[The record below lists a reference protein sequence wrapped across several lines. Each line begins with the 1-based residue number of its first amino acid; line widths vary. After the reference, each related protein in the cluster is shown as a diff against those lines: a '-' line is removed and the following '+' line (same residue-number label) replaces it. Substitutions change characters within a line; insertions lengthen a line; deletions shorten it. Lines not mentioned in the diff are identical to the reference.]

1 MAYKHLTQEQRYHL
15 YTMKQMGLSQKQM
28 AIIIHVS
35 ESTVS
40 REFKRNSGKQGQYL
54 KNAHRLTLSR
64 RRGKAKVRF
73 SKEDWQLIEDYI
85 QQDFSPEQ
93 ISLRLKYLKRLCISP
108 EWIYQYI
115 DADKRLG
122 GSLHTHLRCKKKN
135 RKRYGGR
142 PHKSN
147 SICNRVSIDER
158 PKIVDSRRRY
168 GDWEVDTVIG
178 RPGGKV
184 LVTLV
189 ERKSKLSLIGLSAN
203 KTAQAVKETL
213 LDLLGSF
220 SSYVHTLT
228 YDNGTEF
235 SQHQQIDKALNSQ
248 GYFAHPFCSG
258 ERGLSENTN
267 GLIRQYLPKR
277 SSFDQKTQ
285 STMQFIMDR
294 LNNRPRKAL
303 NGRTPNEVFFSGKRI
318 ALAT

>member
-1 MAYKHLTQEQRYHL
+1 MAYKQLTQEQRYHL
-15 YTMKQMGLSQKQM
+15 YEMIQIKLPQKDIAQ
-28 AIIIHVS
+28 IINVS
-35 ESTVS
+35 KSTIS
-40 REFKRNSGKQGQYL
+40 RELKRNVGKSGQYL
-54 KNAHRLTLSR
+54 KSAHQLALNR
-64 RRGKAKVRF
+64 RKYKAKSRF
-73 SKEDWQLIEDYI
+73 TETDWQLIESYI
-85 QQDFSPEQ
+85 ERQLSPEQ
-93 ISLRLKYLKRLCISP
+93 ISLRLKYKKRLSISP

-115 DADKRLG
+115 HQDKQG
-122 GSLHTHLRCKKKN
+122 GGDLYTHLRCKKKN
-135 RKRYGGR
+135 RKKYGGTR
-142 PHKSN
+142 KLN
-147 SICNRVSIDER
+147 SIRNRVSIEER

-178 RPGGKV
+178 RQGGKV

-189 ERKSKLSLIGLSAN
+189 ERKSKLSLMALSVN
-203 KTAQAVKETL
+203 KTAQAVKDTLITL
-213 LDLLGSF
+213 LTSF

-228 YDNGTEF
+228 YDNGPEF
-235 SQHQQIDKALNSQ
+235 AQHEEVDKALKSQ

-277 SSFDQKTQ
+277 SSFDLTPQTQ
-285 STMQFIMDR
+285 IQFIMDR